1 MHAHGG
7 ARPGSAINFISFKS
21 IQIIMSTITI
31 SITEDVHRRL
41 VEAKMQDESLSDVI
55 DRLLKKEKPDLSQF
69 FGALRN
75 SELLDEIEEDSK
87 RMRASARFRI

>member
-1 MHAHGG
+1 
-7 ARPGSAINFISFKS
+7 
-21 IQIIMSTITI
+21 
-31 SITEDVHRRL
+31 
-41 VEAKMQDESLSDVI
+41 MQDESLSDVI

>member
-1 MHAHGG
+1 
-7 ARPGSAINFISFKS
+7 
-21 IQIIMSTITI
+21 MSTITI

-55 DRLLKKEKPDLSQF
+55 DRLLKKEKSDLSQF

>member
-1 MHAHGG
+1 
-7 ARPGSAINFISFKS
+7 
-21 IQIIMSTITI
+21 MSTITI